1 MNTEEQI
8 EAAASSLVYK
18 WVFPNDADHTP
29 DDLTTTR
36 AYILKQL
43 LVRRMRK
50 LVSEGTEPFGLSI
63 AELLPDMNPDE
74 IVVDPELV

>member
-1 MNTEEQI
+1 MSIEDQI
-8 EAAASSLVYK
+8 QAAASALVFK
-18 WVFPNDADHTP
+18 WVFPTEATESP

-43 LVRRMRK
+43 LVRRMTAM
-50 LVSEGTEPFGLSI
+50 VGEGKDPFGLSI
-63 AELLPDMNPDE
+63 AELLPDVKPDE